1 MSVPE
6 LLLEN
11 QICFLVYRLEKE
23 IMTRY
28 RPLLKQ
34 WGLTY
39 PQYLMM
45 LVLWE
50 RDERSVGELCAILG
64 LDTGTVSPLLRRME
78 KKGLVTRTRD
88 RRDERTVMVALT
100 AAGKALEPRV
110 RSVPRAIAECLGLT
124 PRSYAALRA
133 QLQGRLAVVKTSGA
147 GAAGSRQKYGIRL

>member
-28 RPLLKQ
+28 RPLLRR

-45 LVLWE
+45 MVLWE
-50 RDERSVGELCAILG
+50 KDARSIGELCTILG
-64 LDTGTVSPLLRRME
+64 LDTGTVSPLARRME
-78 KKGLVTRTRD
+78 KKSLVSRTRA
-88 RRDERTVMVALT
+88 RHDERRVVVTLT
-100 AAGKALEPRV
+100 AAGKALQSRV
-110 RSVPRAIAECLGLT
+110 RGVPGEIAGCLRLT
-124 PRSYAALRA
+124 SGGYAALRA
-133 QLQGRLAVVKTSGA
+133 QLRERLAAIG
-147 GAAGSRQKYGIRL
+147 